1 MVTISTWLSI
11 MDHSNNIN
19 KLEQEDLQLS
29 DNLQKITLHKLIAEK
44 VNIAKML
51 QRDRRSEHIQVCGS
65 MLQFLKERNLVS
77 EEIRRRLVKGNFCK
91 YRFCPMCQ
99 WRMARKVCREVLG
112 RLRTIN
118 ENHNGVALLFL
129 TLTIKNEPLSEL
141 NRTVKL
147 LSKAFYRMQQTQQ
160 YRRAVYGSIR
170 AIEFLGDNTSK
181 GECHPHFHCLLVV
194 NKNYFKSRDYI
205 NFEEW
210 TALWQRSLRVDY
222 RPIINVQRVK
232 PKGKMSAIVAAALEV
247 VKYSVTSSDLEKL
260 SRDEFQELDRQTR
273 NLRQYNYSGELKD
286 AEPTFDEEDES
297 LWELIEEEYYQW
309 KGGKYSKHNIDMTSK
324 V

>member
-1 MVTISTWLSI
+1 MTYINIS
-11 MDHSNNIN
+11 N
-19 KLEQEDLQLS
+19 KLEFEDLQLAES
-29 DNLQKITLHKLIAEK
+29 LKKITLHKLIAEK

-112 RLRTIN
+112 RLRTID
-118 ENHNGVALLFL
+118 EAHNGVALLFL
-129 TLTIKNEPLSEL
+129 TLTIKNESLTKL
-141 NRTVKL
+141 NSTVKH
-147 LSKAFYRMQQTQQ
+147 LSQAFQRLQQSKQ
-160 YRRAVYGSIR
+160 YKDAVLGSIR
-170 AIEFLGDNTSK
+170 AIEFLGDHTEK
-181 GECHPHFHCLLVV
+181 DECHPHFHCLLVV
-194 NKNYFKSRDYI
+194 NKSYFTSRDYI

-210 TALWQRSLRVDY
+210 TNLWQRSLRVNY
-222 RPIINVQRVK
+222 RPVINVQRVK

-260 SRDEFQELDRQTR
+260 TKEDFQELDKQTR
-273 NLRQYNYSGELKD
+273 NIRQYNYSGELKD
-286 AEPTFDEEDES
+286 AEPTFDDAEDES
-297 LWELIEEEYYQW
+297 LWELLEEEYYQW
-309 KGGKYSKHNIDMTSK
+309 KNGQYSKRKFNSA

>member
-1 MVTISTWLSI
+1 MTS
-11 MDHSNNIN
+11 SNNIN
-19 KLEQEDLQLS
+19 KLELEDLQLTES
-29 DNLQKITLHKLIAEK
+29 LKKITLHKLIAEK
-44 VNIAKML
+44 VNIAQML

-112 RLRTIN
+112 RLRTID
-118 ENHNGVALLFL
+118 EQHNGVALLFL
-129 TLTIKNEPLSEL
+129 TLTIKNEPLTEL
-141 NRTVKL
+141 NSTVKL
-147 LSKAFYRMQQTQQ
+147 LSKAFYRMQQLKQ
-160 YRRAVYGSIR
+160 YKDAVLGSIR
-170 AIEFLGDNTSK
+170 AIEFLGDNTEA

-194 NKNYFKSRDYI
+194 NKSYFKSRDYI

-210 TALWQRSLRVDY
+210 TALWQRSLRVNY
-222 RPIINVQRVK
+222 RPVINVQRVK

-260 SRDEFQELDRQTR
+260 SKEDFQELDRQTR
-273 NLRQYNYSGELKD
+273 NIRQYNYSGELKD
-286 AEPTFDEEDES
+286 AEPTFDDIEDES
-297 LWELIEEEYYQW
+297 LWELLEEEYYQW
-309 KGGKYSKHNIDMTSK
+309 SHGKYSKRKFNSA

>member
-1 MVTISTWLSI
+1 MSS
-11 MDHSNNIN
+11 SNNIN
-19 KLEQEDLQLS
+19 KLELQDLQLS
-29 DNLQKITLHKLIAEK
+29 ESLKKITLHKLIAEK
-44 VNIAKML
+44 VNIAQML

-99 WRMARKVCREVLG
+99 WRKARKVCREVLG
-112 RLRTIN
+112 RLRTID
-118 ENHNGVALLFL
+118 EAHNGVALLFL
-129 TLTIKNEPLSEL
+129 TLTIKNEPLTEL
-141 NRTVKL
+141 NRTVKH
-147 LSKAFYRMQQTQQ
+147 LSQAFQRLQQSKQ
-160 YRRAVYGSIR
+160 YKDAVLGSIR
-170 AIEFLGDNTSK
+170 AIEFLGDNTEQ

-194 NKNYFKSRDYI
+194 RKSYFKKSDYI

-210 TALWQRSLRVDY
+210 TNLWQRSLRVNY
-222 RPIINVQRVK
+222 RPVINVQRVK

-260 SRDEFQELDRQTR
+260 SKEDFQELDKQTR
-273 NLRQYNYSGELKD
+273 NIRQYNYSGELKD
-286 AEPTFDEEDES
+286 AEPTFDDVEDES
-297 LWELIEEEYYQW
+297 LWELLEEEEYYQW
-309 KGGKYSKHNIDMTSK
+309 KNGQYSKRKFNSA

>member
-1 MVTISTWLSI
+1 MTS
-11 MDHSNNIN
+11 SNNIN
-19 KLEQEDLQLS
+19 KLELQDLQLAES
-29 DNLQKITLHKLIAEK
+29 LKKITLHKLIAEK

-118 ENHNGVALLFL
+118 EAHNGVALLFL
-129 TLTIKNEPLSEL
+129 TLTIKNEPITEL
-141 NRTVKL
+141 KSTVKH
-147 LSKAFYRMQQTQQ
+147 LSQAFQRLQQSKQ
-160 YRRAVYGSIR
+160 YKDAVLGSIR
-170 AIEFLGDNTSK
+170 AIEFLGDNTEA

-194 NKNYFKSRDYI
+194 NKSYFKSRDYI

-210 TALWQRSLRVDY
+210 TSLWQRSLRVDY

-260 SRDEFQELDRQTR
+260 TKEDFQELDRQTR
-273 NLRQYNYSGELKD
+273 NIRQYNYSGELKD
-286 AEPTFDEEDES
+286 AEPTFDDIEDEN
-297 LWELIEEEYYQW
+297 LWELLEEEYYQW
-309 KGGKYSKHNIDMTSK
+309 KNGQYSKRKFNSA

>member
-1 MVTISTWLSI
+1 MSS
-11 MDHSNNIN
+11 SNNIN
-19 KLEQEDLQLS
+19 KLELQDLQLS
-29 DNLQKITLHKLIAEK
+29 ESLKKITLHKLIAEK
-44 VNIAKML
+44 VNIAQML

-112 RLRTIN
+112 RLRTID
-118 ENHNGVALLFL
+118 EQHNGVALLFL
-129 TLTIKNEPLSEL
+129 TLTIKNEPLTEL
-141 NRTVKL
+141 NSTVKL
-147 LSKAFYRMQQTQQ
+147 LSKAFYRMQQLKQ
-160 YRRAVYGSIR
+160 YKDAVLGSIR
-170 AIEFLGDNTSK
+170 AIEFLGDNTEA

-194 NKNYFKSRDYI
+194 NKSYFKSRDYI

-210 TALWQRSLRVDY
+210 TNLWQRSLRVNY
-222 RPIINVQRVK
+222 RPVINVQRVK

-260 SRDEFQELDRQTR
+260 TREDFQELDRQTR
-273 NLRQYNYSGELKD
+273 NIRQYNYSGELKD
-286 AEPTFDEEDES
+286 AEPTFDDAEDEN
-297 LWELIEEEYYQW
+297 LWELLEEEYYQW
-309 KGGKYSKHNIDMTSK
+309 KNGQYSKRKFNSA

>member
-1 MVTISTWLSI
+1 MTS
-11 MDHSNNIN
+11 SNNIN
-19 KLEQEDLQLS
+19 KLELQDLQLAES
-29 DNLQKITLHKLIAEK
+29 LKKITLHKLIAEK

-118 ENHNGVALLFL
+118 EAHNGVALLFL
-129 TLTIKNEPLSEL
+129 TLTIKNEHITEL
-141 NRTVKL
+141 KSTVKH
-147 LSKAFYRMQQTQQ
+147 LSQAFQRLQQSKQ
-160 YRRAVYGSIR
+160 YKDAVLGSIR
-170 AIEFLGDNTSK
+170 AIEFLGDNTEQ

-194 NKNYFKSRDYI
+194 PKSYFKSRDYI

-210 TALWQRSLRVDY
+210 TSLWQRSLRVDY
-222 RPIINVQRVK
+222 RPIVNVQRVK

-260 SRDEFQELDRQTR
+260 SKEDFQELDRQTR
-273 NLRQYNYSGELKD
+273 NIRQYNYSGELKD
-286 AEPTFDEEDES
+286 AEPTFDELEDES
-297 LWELIEEEYYQW
+297 LWELLEEEYYHW
-309 KGGKYSKHNIDMTSK
+309 ANGKYSKRKFNSA

>member
-1 MVTISTWLSI
+1 MNILQYI
-11 MDHSNNIN
+11 NNV
-19 KLEQEDLQLS
+19 EQDDLQLAES
-29 DNLQKITLHKLIAEK
+29 LKKITLHKLIAEK

-112 RLRTIN
+112 RLRTID
-118 ENHNGVALLFL
+118 EQHNGVALLFL
-129 TLTIKNEPLSEL
+129 TLTIKNEPLKEL
-141 NRTVKL
+141 NRTIKH
-147 LSKAFYRMQQTQQ
+147 LSQAFQRLQQSKQ
-160 YRRAVYGSIR
+160 YKSAVYGSIR
-170 AIEFLGDNTSK
+170 AIEFLGDNTEQ

-194 NKNYFKSRDYI
+194 PKSYFKSRDYI

-210 TALWQRSLRVDY
+210 TNLWQRSLRVDY

-260 SRDEFQELDRQTR
+260 SKEDFQELDRQTR
-273 NLRQYNYSGELKD
+273 KIRQYNYSGEMKD
-286 AEPTFDEEDES
+286 AEPTFDDIEDES
-297 LWELIEEEYYQW
+297 LWELLEEEYYQW
-309 KGGKYSKHNIDMTSK
+309 SHGKYSKKEFKRT

>member
-1 MVTISTWLSI
+1 M
-11 MDHSNNIN
+11 NYPKNCN
-19 KLEQEDLQLS
+19 QLELQDLQLS
-29 DNLQKITLHKLIAEK
+29 ESLKKITLHKLIAEK

-112 RLRTIN
+112 RLRTI
-118 ENHNGVALLFL
+118 EESHNGVALLFL
-129 TLTIKNEPLSEL
+129 TLTIKNEPLKEL
-141 NRTVKL
+141 NNAVKH
-147 LSKAFYRMQQTQQ
+147 LSQAFKRLQQSKQ
-160 YRRAVYGSIR
+160 YRDAVLGSIR
-170 AIEFLGDNTSK
+170 AIEFLGDNTEA

-194 NKNYFKSRDYI
+194 NKSYFKSRDYI

-210 TALWQRSLRVDY
+210 TSLWQRSLRVDY

-260 SRDEFQELDRQTR
+260 TKEDFQELDKQTR
-273 NLRQYNYSGELKD
+273 NIRQYNYSGELKD
-286 AEPTFDEEDES
+286 AEPTFDDIEDES
-297 LWELIEEEYYQW
+297 LWELLEEEYYQW
-309 KGGKYSKHNIDMTSK
+309 KNGQYSKRKFNSA

>member
-1 MVTISTWLSI
+1 MTS
-11 MDHSNNIN
+11 SNNIN
-19 KLEQEDLQLS
+19 KLELQDLQLAES
-29 DNLQKITLHKLIAEK
+29 LKKVTLHKLIAEK

-118 ENHNGVALLFL
+118 EAHNGVALLFL
-129 TLTIKNEPLSEL
+129 TLTIKNEPITEL
-141 NRTVKL
+141 KSTVKH
-147 LSKAFYRMQQTQQ
+147 LSQAFQRLQQSKQ
-160 YRRAVYGSIR
+160 YKDAVLGSIR
-170 AIEFLGDNTSK
+170 AIEFLGDNTEQS
-181 GECHPHFHCLLVV
+181 ECHPHFHCLLVV
-194 NKNYFKSRDYI
+194 RKSYFKKSDYI

-210 TALWQRSLRVDY
+210 TNLWQRSLRVNY
-222 RPIINVQRVK
+222 RPVINVQRVK

-260 SRDEFQELDRQTR
+260 TKEDFQELDKQTR
-273 NLRQYNYSGELKD
+273 NIRQYNYSGELKD
-286 AEPTFDEEDES
+286 AEPTFDDIEDES
-297 LWELIEEEYYQW
+297 LWELLEEEYYQW
-309 KGGKYSKHNIDMTSK
+309 KNGQYSKRKFNSA

>member
-1 MVTISTWLSI
+1 MTELSI
-11 MDHSNNIN
+11 MTSSNNIN
-19 KLEQEDLQLS
+19 KLELEDLQLTES
-29 DNLQKITLHKLIAEK
+29 LKKITLHKLIAEK

-118 ENHNGVALLFL
+118 EAHNGVALLFL
-129 TLTIKNEPLSEL
+129 TLTIKNEPLTEL
-141 NRTVKL
+141 NRTIKH
-147 LSKAFYRMQQTQQ
+147 LSQAFQRLQQSKQ
-160 YRRAVYGSIR
+160 YKSAVYGSIR
-170 AIEFLGDNTSK
+170 AIEFLGDNTET

-194 NKNYFKSRDYI
+194 PKSYFTSRYYI
-205 NFEEW
+205 NFDEW
-210 TALWQRSLRVDY
+210 TNLWQRSLRVDY

-260 SRDEFQELDRQTR
+260 TKEDFQELDRQTR
-273 NLRQYNYSGELKD
+273 NIRQYNYSGELKD
-286 AEPTFDEEDES
+286 AEPTFDDIEDEN
-297 LWELIEEEYYQW
+297 LWELLEEEYYQW
-309 KGGKYSKHNIDMTSK
+309 SHGKYSKKEFNRT

>member
-1 MVTISTWLSI
+1 MNILQY
-11 MDHSNNIN
+11 IN
-19 KLEQEDLQLS
+19 KVEQDDLQLAES
-29 DNLQKITLHKLIAEK
+29 LQKITLHKLIAEK

-112 RLRTIN
+112 RLRTID
-118 ENHNGVALLFL
+118 EAHNGVALLFL
-129 TLTIKNEPLSEL
+129 TLTIKNEPLTEL
-141 NRTVKL
+141 NRTIKH
-147 LSKAFYRMQQTQQ
+147 LSQAFQRLQQSKQ
-160 YRRAVYGSIR
+160 YKDAVLGSIR
-170 AIEFLGDNTSK
+170 AIEFLGDNTEA

-194 NKNYFKSRDYI
+194 NKSYFTSRDYI
-205 NFEEW
+205 NFDEW
-210 TALWQRSLRVDY
+210 TDLWQRSLRVNY
-222 RPIINVQRVK
+222 RPVINVQRVK

-260 SRDEFQELDRQTR
+260 SKEDFQELDRQTR
-273 NLRQYNYSGELKD
+273 NIRQYNYSGELKD
-286 AEPTFDEEDES
+286 AEPTFDDIEDEN
-297 LWELIEEEYYQW
+297 LWELLEEEYYHW
-309 KGGKYSKHNIDMTSK
+309 ANGKYSKREFNRT

>member
-1 MVTISTWLSI
+1 MSS
-11 MDHSNNIN
+11 SNNIN
-19 KLEQEDLQLS
+19 KLELQDLQLS
-29 DNLQKITLHKLIAEK
+29 ESLKKITLHKLIAEK
-44 VNIAKML
+44 VNIAQML

-112 RLRTIN
+112 RLRTID
-118 ENHNGVALLFL
+118 EQHNGVALLFL
-129 TLTIKNEPLSEL
+129 TLTIKNEPLTEL
-141 NRTVKL
+141 NSTVKL
-147 LSKAFYRMQQTQQ
+147 LSKAFYRMQQLKQ
-160 YRRAVYGSIR
+160 YKDAVLGSIR
-170 AIEFLGDNTSK
+170 AIEFLGDNTEQ

-194 NKNYFKSRDYI
+194 NKSYFTSRDYI

-210 TALWQRSLRVDY
+210 TNLWQRSLRVNY
-222 RPIINVQRVK
+222 RPVINVQRVK

-260 SRDEFQELDRQTR
+260 SKEDFQELDRQTR
-273 NLRQYNYSGELKD
+273 NIRQYNYSGELKD
-286 AEPTFDEEDES
+286 AEPTFDDIEDEN
-297 LWELIEEEYYQW
+297 LWELLEEEYYQW
-309 KGGKYSKHNIDMTSK
+309 KNGQYSKRKFNRT

>member
-1 MVTISTWLSI
+1 MTS
-11 MDHSNNIN
+11 SNNIN
-19 KLEQEDLQLS
+19 KLELQDLQLAES
-29 DNLQKITLHKLIAEK
+29 LKKITLHKLIAEK

-112 RLRTIN
+112 RLRTID
-118 ENHNGVALLFL
+118 EAHNGVALLFL
-129 TLTIKNEPLSEL
+129 TLTIKNESLTKL
-141 NRTVKL
+141 NSTVKY
-147 LSKAFYRMQQTQQ
+147 LSQAFQRLQQSKQ
-160 YRRAVYGSIR
+160 YKDAVLGSIR
-170 AIEFLGDNTSK
+170 AIEFLGDHTEK
-181 GECHPHFHCLLVV
+181 DECHPHFHCLLVV
-194 NKNYFKSRDYI
+194 NKSYFTSRDYI

-210 TALWQRSLRVDY
+210 TNLWQRCLRVNY
-222 RPIINVQRVK
+222 RPVINVQRVK

-260 SRDEFQELDRQTR
+260 TKEDFQELDKQTR
-273 NLRQYNYSGELKD
+273 NIRQYNYSGELKD
-286 AEPTFDEEDES
+286 AEPTFDDIEDEN
-297 LWELIEEEYYQW
+297 LWELLEEEYYQW
-309 KGGKYSKHNIDMTSK
+309 SHGKYSKRKFNSA

>member
-1 MVTISTWLSI
+1 MTS
-11 MDHSNNIN
+11 SNNIN
-19 KLEQEDLQLS
+19 KLELQDLQLAES
-29 DNLQKITLHKLIAEK
+29 LKKITLHKLIAEK

-112 RLRTIN
+112 RLRTID
-118 ENHNGVALLFL
+118 EAHNGVALLFL
-129 TLTIKNEPLSEL
+129 TLTIKNEPITKL
-141 NRTVKL
+141 NSTVKH
-147 LSKAFYRMQQTQQ
+147 LSASFNRMQKTQQ
-160 YRRAVYGSIR
+160 YKSAVLGSIR
-170 AIEFLGDNTSK
+170 AIEFLGDNTEA

-194 NKNYFKSRDYI
+194 NKSYFKSRDYI

-210 TALWQRSLRVDY
+210 TNLWQRSLRVNY
-222 RPIINVQRVK
+222 RPVINVQRVK

-260 SRDEFQELDRQTR
+260 TKEDFQELDKQTR
-273 NLRQYNYSGELKD
+273 NIRQYNYSGELKD
-286 AEPTFDEEDES
+286 AEPTFDDAEDES
-297 LWELIEEEYYQW
+297 LWELLEEEYYQW
-309 KGGKYSKHNIDMTSK
+309 KGGKYSKRKFNSA

>member
-1 MVTISTWLSI
+1 MTS
-11 MDHSNNIN
+11 SNNIN
-19 KLEQEDLQLS
+19 KLELQDLQLAES
-29 DNLQKITLHKLIAEK
+29 LKKITLHKLIAEK

-118 ENHNGVALLFL
+118 EAHNGVALLFL
-129 TLTIKNEPLSEL
+129 TLTIKNEPITEL
-141 NRTVKL
+141 KSTVKH
-147 LSKAFYRMQQTQQ
+147 LSQAFQRLQQSKQ
-160 YRRAVYGSIR
+160 YKDAVLGSIR
-170 AIEFLGDNTSK
+170 AIEFLGDHTEK
-181 GECHPHFHCLLVV
+181 DECHPHFHCLLVV
-194 NKNYFKSRDYI
+194 NKSYFKSRDYI

-210 TALWQRSLRVDY
+210 TSLWQRSLRVDY

-260 SRDEFQELDRQTR
+260 SKDDFQELDRQTR
-273 NLRQYNYSGELKD
+273 NIRQYNYSGELKD
-286 AEPTFDEEDES
+286 AEPTFDDAEDES
-297 LWELIEEEYYQW
+297 LWQLIEEEYYHW
-309 KGGKYSKHNIDMTSK
+309 KNGQYSKRDFKRT

>member
-1 MVTISTWLSI
+1 MSS
-11 MDHSNNIN
+11 SNNIN
-19 KLEQEDLQLS
+19 KLELQDLQLS
-29 DNLQKITLHKLIAEK
+29 ESLKKITLHKLIVEK

-51 QRDRRSEHIQVCGS
+51 EQSNRTERIEVCGS
-65 MLQFLKERNLVS
+65 MLKFLKERNVVS
-77 EEIRRRLVKGNFCK
+77 EEIRRRLVKANFCK

-99 WRMARKVCREVLG
+99 WRKARKVCREVLG

-118 ENHNGVALLFL
+118 EAHNGVALLFL
-129 TLTIKNEPLSEL
+129 TLTIKNEPLTEL
-141 NRTVKL
+141 NRTIKH
-147 LSKAFYRMQQTQQ
+147 LSASFNRMQKTQQ
-160 YRRAVYGSIR
+160 YKSAVLGSIR
-170 AIEFLGDNTSK
+170 AIEFLGDNTEA

-194 NKNYFKSRDYI
+194 PKSYFKSRDYI

-260 SRDEFQELDRQTR
+260 TKEDFQELDRQTR
-273 NLRQYNYSGELKD
+273 NIRQYNYSGELKD
-286 AEPTFDEEDES
+286 AEPTFDDIEDES
-297 LWELIEEEYYQW
+297 LLELLEEEYYQW
-309 KGGKYSKHNIDMTSK
+309 SHGKYSKREFNRT

>member
-1 MVTISTWLSI
+1 MTS
-11 MDHSNNIN
+11 SNNIN
-19 KLEQEDLQLS
+19 KLELQDLQLAES
-29 DNLQKITLHKLIAEK
+29 LKKITLHKLIAEK

-118 ENHNGVALLFL
+118 EAHNGVALLFL
-129 TLTIKNEPLSEL
+129 TLTIKNEHITEL
-141 NRTVKL
+141 KSTVKH
-147 LSKAFYRMQQTQQ
+147 LSQAFQRLQQSKQ
-160 YRRAVYGSIR
+160 YKDAVLGSIR
-170 AIEFLGDNTSK
+170 AIEFLGDHTEK
-181 GECHPHFHCLLVV
+181 DECHPHFHCLLVV
-194 NKNYFKSRDYI
+194 NKSYFTSRDYI
-205 NFEEW
+205 NFDEW
-210 TALWQRSLRVDY
+210 TDLWQRSLRVNY
-222 RPIINVQRVK
+222 RPVINVQRVK

-260 SRDEFQELDRQTR
+260 TKEDFQELDKQTR
-273 NLRQYNYSGELKD
+273 NIRQYNYSGELKD
-286 AEPTFDEEDES
+286 AEPTFDDIEDEN
-297 LWELIEEEYYQW
+297 LWELLEEEYYQW
-309 KGGKYSKHNIDMTSK
+309 KNGQYSKRKFNSA

>member
-1 MVTISTWLSI
+1 MAK
-11 MDHSNNIN
+11 SNNIN
-19 KLEQEDLQLS
+19 KLEQEDLQLAE
-29 DNLQKITLHKLIAEK
+29 NLQKITLHKLIAER

-112 RLRTIN
+112 RLRTI
-118 ENHNGVALLFL
+118 EKAHNGVALLFL
-129 TLTIKNEPLSEL
+129 TLTIKNEPLTKL
-141 NRTVKL
+141 NSTVKL

-160 YRRAVYGSIR
+160 YKKAVYGSIR
-170 AIEFLGDNTSK
+170 AIEFLGDNTK
-181 GECHPHFHCLLVV
+181 NGECHPHYHCLLVV

-210 TALWQRSLRVDY
+210 TALWQRSLRVNY
-222 RPIINVQRVK
+222 RPVINVQRVK

-286 AEPTFDEEDES
+286 AEPTFDDEDES
-297 LWELIEEEYYQW
+297 LWELIEEEYYTW
-309 KGGKYSKHNIDMTSK
+309 KNGQYSKHNIDMTSK
-324 V
+324 L

>member
-1 MVTISTWLSI
+1 M
-11 MDHSNNIN
+11 NYPKNCN
-19 KLEQEDLQLS
+19 QLELQDLQLS
-29 DNLQKITLHKLIAEK
+29 ESLKKITLHKLIAEK

-112 RLRTIN
+112 RLRTI
-118 ENHNGVALLFL
+118 EESHNGVSLLFL
-129 TLTIKNEPLSEL
+129 TLTIKNEPLAEL
-141 NRTVKL
+141 NSTVKL
-147 LSKAFYRMQQTQQ
+147 LSKAFKRLQQSKQ
-160 YRRAVYGSIR
+160 YKSAVLGSIR
-170 AIEFLGDNTSK
+170 AIEFLGDNTEQ

-194 NKNYFKSRDYI
+194 PKSYFTSRYYI

-210 TALWQRSLRVDY
+210 TNLWQRSLRVNY
-222 RPIINVQRVK
+222 RPVINVQRVK

-260 SRDEFQELDRQTR
+260 TKEDFQELDKQTR
-273 NLRQYNYSGELKD
+273 NIRQYNYSGELKD
-286 AEPTFDEEDES
+286 AEPTFDDIEDES
-297 LWELIEEEYYQW
+297 LWELLEEEYYQW
-309 KGGKYSKHNIDMTSK
+309 KNGQYSKRKFNSA

>member
-1 MVTISTWLSI
+1 MSS
-11 MDHSNNIN
+11 SNNIN
-19 KLEQEDLQLS
+19 KLELQDLQLS
-29 DNLQKITLHKLIAEK
+29 ESLKKITLHKLIAEK
-44 VNIAKML
+44 VNIAQML

-112 RLRTIN
+112 RLRTID
-118 ENHNGVALLFL
+118 EQHNGVALLFL
-129 TLTIKNEPLSEL
+129 TLTIKNEPLTEL
-141 NRTVKL
+141 NSTVKL
-147 LSKAFYRMQQTQQ
+147 LSKAFYRMQQLKQ
-160 YRRAVYGSIR
+160 YKDAVLGSIR
-170 AIEFLGDNTSK
+170 AIEFLGDNTEA

-194 NKNYFKSRDYI
+194 NKSYFTSHSYI

-210 TALWQRSLRVDY
+210 TNLWQRSLRVNY
-222 RPIINVQRVK
+222 RPVINVQRVK

-260 SRDEFQELDRQTR
+260 SKEDFQELDKQTR
-273 NLRQYNYSGELKD
+273 NIRQYNYSGELKD
-286 AEPTFDEEDES
+286 AEPTFDDIEDEN
-297 LWELIEEEYYQW
+297 LWELLEEEYYQW
-309 KGGKYSKHNIDMTSK
+309 KNGQYSKRKFNSA

>member
-1 MVTISTWLSI
+1 MTS
-11 MDHSNNIN
+11 SNNIN
-19 KLEQEDLQLS
+19 KLELQDLQLAES
-29 DNLQKITLHKLIAEK
+29 LKKITLHKLIAEK

-112 RLRTIN
+112 RLRTID
-118 ENHNGVALLFL
+118 EAHNGVALLFL
-129 TLTIKNEPLSEL
+129 TLTIKNEPLTEL
-141 NRTVKL
+141 NSTVKL
-147 LSKAFYRMQQTQQ
+147 LSKAFYRMQQTKA
-160 YRRAVYGSIR
+160 YKSAVYGSIR
-170 AIEFLGDNTSK
+170 AIEFLGDNTEV

-194 NKNYFKSRDYI
+194 PKSYFTSRYYI

-210 TALWQRSLRVDY
+210 TSLWQRSLRVDY

-232 PKGKMSAIVAAALEV
+232 AKGKMSAIVAAALEV

-260 SRDEFQELDRQTR
+260 TKEDFQELDKQTR
-273 NLRQYNYSGELKD
+273 NIRQYNYSGELKD
-286 AEPTFDEEDES
+286 AEPTFDDAEDES
-297 LWELIEEEYYQW
+297 LWELLEEEYYQW
-309 KGGKYSKHNIDMTSK
+309 KGGKYSKRKFNSA